1 MFSSLTASA
10 LLVLC
15 TIKTGHNEN
24 KCVCPPPFLVSQCSC
39 SSSISASYF
48 YTKNSLMDKI
58 FITNYSSSVFAYFYT
73 LSIRGKTRFLE
84 IAFPSAEPTFYFN
97 LKQHTQLAKHTKK
110 HMLYSYLLPQLL
122 PSDSV
127 FNKTA
132 FIVTIGMEEQTGF
145 L

>member
-1 MFSSLTASA
+1 MS
-10 LLVLC
+10 
-15 TIKTGHNEN
+15 
-24 KCVCPPPFLVSQCSC
+24 PPPFLVSQCFC

-110 HMLYSYLLPQLL
+110 NTCFTVIYYLSSSLL
-122 PSDSV
+122 TQSLTKQHLLLQSEWKNKQAFCSRKQHLVNRDSR
-127 FNKTA
+127 
-132 FIVTIGMEEQTGF
+132 
-145 L
+145 